1 MICQNVFIHIAD
13 CDSLENLKSV
23 LHESILM
30 KKFDHPNVLPIF
42 GVCLENNLENGLPF
56 IVLPFMANGD
66 LKSYLT
72 DIRKKSK
79 LLIVNQLP
87 EVQLNN
93 LSLQWIKIN
102 VILLCMCICI
112 FNNVMQ
118 ICLHTKDLK
127 IPTVFFI
134 CYSTVSITNYIASQK
149 CILLFITHMSLGLKA
164 K

>member
-1 MICQNVFIHIAD
+1 MYFAD

-66 LKSYLT
+66 LKLYLT
-72 DIRKKSK
+72 DIRKKFK

-93 LSLQWIKIN
+93 LILQWIKSMSFYY
-102 VILLCMCICI
+102 VYIC
-112 FNNVMQ
+112 VY
-118 ICLHTKDLK
+118 
-127 IPTVFFI
+127 V
-134 CYSTVSITNYIASQK
+134 YSTMSCKYVYIQK
-149 CILLFITHMSLGLKA
+149 I
-164 K
+164 

>member
-1 MICQNVFIHIAD
+1 MCQNVFIHTTD

-72 DIRKKSK
+72 DLRRKSE
-79 LLIVNQLP
+79 LLVVNQLP

-93 LSLQWIKIN
+93 
-102 VILLCMCICI
+102 
-112 FNNVMQ
+112 
-118 ICLHTKDLK
+118 
-127 IPTVFFI
+127 
-134 CYSTVSITNYIASQK
+134 
-149 CILLFITHMSLGLKA
+149 
-164 K
+164 